1 MRLGRFGGR
10 VSSDEDY
17 KQAEGEFSRPRTP
30 SAKARAPVWRAN
42 RRSRGGE
49 ILTEPETPKPKAT
62 RRRAT
67 RRKTT
72 TPAATEPAATEA
84 TPTEP
89 VATQA
94 APEPTVTEPA
104 ATEAEPPARRPVRGI
119 ASWILT
125 VLAAIAVSAAVI
137 GFWVHQTVLETDQFM
152 AAVTPVVESE
162 SVQAVVSDRLADEA
176 LEALDLEAR
185 VADRI
190 SGAATGLTDAIADAL
205 GLSASQAER
214 LQRLDAGLQGL
225 AAPIT
230 AGIESRVREAV
241 HNFVASASGSD
252 LLVDVIRVAHER
264 AVLLLRDELDELPRV
279 VIEEGEVRLNLVP
292 VLAEAIRSVVN
303 AGVGAVGIEREIP
316 PFESS
321 EDAEQA
327 IERLAAVVGHE
338 LRPDFGQV
346 PVMSEE
352 QLRDAQGLVQTF
364 DRLVWVIL
372 IVAVVLAVLAVVLA
386 PTLASGLIRVGIA
399 VAIAVVVGWIGVT
412 LISSSLPD
420 VAATA
425 AGETAIA
432 DLVSAIVRTLQPM
445 AAALA
450 IIGIGTAA
458 GAFILDRGVVTVRE

>member
-1 MRLGRFGGR
+1 M
-10 VSSDEDY
+10 
-17 KQAEGEFSRPRTP
+17 P
-30 SAKARAPVWRAN
+30 
-42 RRSRGGE
+42 
-49 ILTEPETPKPKAT
+49 
-62 RRRAT
+62 
-67 RRKTT
+67 
-72 TPAATEPAATEA
+72 EPAS
-84 TPTEP
+84 
-89 VATQA
+89 
-94 APEPTVTEPA
+94 APEPPTP
-104 ATEAEPPARRPVRGI
+104 EPPAPAAAARRPIRGI

-125 VLAAIAVSAAVI
+125 VLAAMAVSATVI

-152 AAVTPVVESE
+152 AAVTPVIESE

-185 VADRI
+185 VADTI
-190 SGAATGLTDAIADAL
+190 SGAATGLTDALADAL

-214 LQRLDAGLQGL
+214 LQRLDTGLQRL

-230 AGIESRVREAV
+230 AGIESRIREAV

-264 AVLLLRDELDELPRV
+264 AVLLLRDELDQLPRV

-303 AGVGAVGIEREIP
+303 AGIGAVGIEREIP

-352 QLRDAQGLVQTF
+352 QLRNAQGLVQTF
-364 DRLVWVIL
+364 DRLVWVNL

-432 DLVSAIVRTLQPM
+432 DLISAIVRTLQPM